1 MLLYCICLYD
11 SMFIFRKKHGSIKFF
26 SKNEP
31 VDKKSI
37 ELVTEPP
44 AAYEYISLETDL
56 TIKSNDDGGGS
67 KVEKNEEEADI
78 EHHYEDMSN
87 KEKEEME
94 QHYENMTGSMR
105 QDKSKEAEM
114 GWMENKV
121 EMKEEAID
129 IVTEPA
135 AAYEYISI
143 KTNLTIKSND
153 DGRDN
158 GKETKLEENEKE
170 EEEDMEH
177 HYEVMIGS
185 IQDKSK
191 KGEMRGME
199 IKVEMRKNATEN
211 ENPIEAVY
219 ANISKKKLV

>member
-1 MLLYCICLYD
+1 
-11 SMFIFRKKHGSIKFF
+11 MFIFRKKHGSIKFF
-26 SKNEP
+26 PTNEP

-56 TIKSNDDGGGS
+56 TIKSNDHGEGS
-67 KVEKNEEEADI
+67 KVEENEEEADI

-87 KEKEEME
+87 EEKEETE
-94 QHYENMTGSMR
+94 QHYENMTRSI

-114 GWMENKV
+114 RQMENKV
-121 EMKEEAID
+121 EMREEA
-129 IVTEPA
+129 VTELA

-153 DGRDN
+153 DGRGN
-158 GKETKLEENEKE
+158 GKETKVEENEE
-170 EEEDMEH
+170 EKEDMEH

-191 KGEMRGME
+191 EGKMREME
-199 IKVEMRKNATEN
+199 IKMEKRKDAIEN

-219 ANISKKKLV
+219 ANISKKN

>member
-1 MLLYCICLYD
+1 MCLQY
-11 SMFIFRKKHGSIKFF
+11 SVFIFRKKHGSIKFF
-26 SKNEP
+26 PTNKP
-31 VDKKSI
+31 VDKKLI

-87 KEKEEME
+87 EEKEEME
-94 QHYENMTGSMR
+94 QHYENMTGSMW

-114 GWMENKV
+114 GQMENKV

-143 KTNLTIKSND
+143 RTNLTIKSND

-158 GKETKLEENEKE
+158 GKETKVEENEE

-185 IQDKSK
+185 IQDKSE
-191 KGEMRGME
+191 KGEIRGME
-199 IKVEMRKNATEN
+199 IKVEMRKNAIEN

-219 ANISKKKLV
+219 ANISKKKLA

>member
-1 MLLYCICLYD
+1 
-11 SMFIFRKKHGSIKFF
+11 MFIFRKKHGSIKFYPT
-26 SKNEP
+26 NEP

-56 TIKSNDDGGGS
+56 TLKSKNNGGGS
-67 KVEKNEEEADI
+67 KVEENKEEQDI

-87 KEKEEME
+87 EEKEEAE
-94 QHYENMTGSMR
+94 QHYEIITGSI
-105 QDKSKEAEM
+105 QDKSKEAEVRE
-114 GWMENKV
+114 MEIKV
-121 EMKEEAID
+121 EMRKEAIEL
-129 IVTEPA
+129 VKEPA

-143 KTNLTIKSND
+143 ETNLTIKSND
-153 DGRDN
+153 DDRDN
-158 GKETKLEENEKE
+158 GRETKVEENEE

-177 HYEVMIGS
+177 HYEVMTGS

-199 IKVEMRKNATEN
+199 IKVKMRKNAIEN
-211 ENPIEAVY
+211 ENPIETVY
-219 ANISKKKLV
+219 ANISKKKLA

>member
-1 MLLYCICLYD
+1 
-11 SMFIFRKKHGSIKFF
+11 MFIFRKKHGSIKFF
-26 SKNEP
+26 PTNKP
-31 VDKKSI
+31 VDKKLI

-56 TIKSNDDGGGS
+56 KIKSNDDGGGS

-87 KEKEEME
+87 KEKEETE
-94 QHYENMTGSMR
+94 QHYENMTGSI

-114 GWMENKV
+114 RWIENKV
-121 EMKEEAID
+121 EMREEAIA
-129 IVTEPA
+129 EPA

-143 KTNLTIKSND
+143 ETNLTIKSND
-153 DGRDN
+153 DGKDN
-158 GKETKLEENEKE
+158 GGESKVEENE

-177 HYEVMIGS
+177 HYEVMTGS

-191 KGEMRGME
+191 EGKMREME
-199 IKVEMRKNATEN
+199 IKVEKGKDAIENKNPMEG
-211 ENPIEAVY
+211 VY
-219 ANISKKKLV
+219 ANISKEI

>member
-1 MLLYCICLYD
+1 
-11 SMFIFRKKHGSIKFF
+11 MFIFRKKHGSIKFF
-26 SKNEP
+26 PTNEP
-31 VDKKSI
+31 VDKISI

-56 TIKSNDDGGGS
+56 TIKSNDDGGRS

-158 GKETKLEENEKE
+158 GKETKVEENEEE

-177 HYEVMIGS
+177 HYEVMTGT

-191 KGEMRGME
+191 KGKMRGME
-199 IKVEMRKNATEN
+199 IKVEMRKKAIEN

-219 ANISKKKLV
+219 ANISKKKLA

>member
-1 MLLYCICLYD
+1 
-11 SMFIFRKKHGSIKFF
+11 MFIFRKKHGSIKFF
-26 SKNEP
+26 PTNEP

-37 ELVTEPP
+37 ELVTEPA

-87 KEKEEME
+87 EEKEETE
-94 QHYENMTGSMR
+94 QHYENMTGSIR

-114 GWMENKV
+114 RRMENKV

-158 GKETKLEENEKE
+158 GKETKVEENEEE

-177 HYEVMIGS
+177 HYEVMTGT
-185 IQDKSK
+185 IQDKSR

-199 IKVEMRKNATEN
+199 IKVEMRKKAIEN

-219 ANISKKKLV
+219 ANICKKKLA

>member
-1 MLLYCICLYD
+1 
-11 SMFIFRKKHGSIKFF
+11 MFIYRKKHGSIKFF
-26 SKNEP
+26 PTNEL

-87 KEKEEME
+87 EEKEETE
-94 QHYENMTGSMR
+94 QHYENMTRSI

-114 GWMENKV
+114 RQMENKV
-121 EMKEEAID
+121 EMREEA
-129 IVTEPA
+129 VTELA

>member
-1 MLLYCICLYD
+1 MI
-11 SMFIFRKKHGSIKFF
+11 IFRKKHGFIKFYPT
-26 SKNEP
+26 NEP

-56 TIKSNDDGGGS
+56 TIKSNDDGRDNGGES
-67 KVEKNEEEADI
+67 KVVENEEEQDI

-87 KEKEEME
+87 EEKEETE
-94 QHYENMTGSMR
+94 QHYENMTRSI

-114 GWMENKV
+114 RQMENKV
-121 EMKEEAID
+121 EMREEA
-129 IVTEPA
+129 VTELA

-153 DGRDN
+153 NGRGN
-158 GKETKLEENEKE
+158 GKETKVEENEE

-191 KGEMRGME
+191 EGKMREME
-199 IKVEMRKNATEN
+199 IKVEKRKDAIEN

-219 ANISKKKLV
+219 ANISKKI